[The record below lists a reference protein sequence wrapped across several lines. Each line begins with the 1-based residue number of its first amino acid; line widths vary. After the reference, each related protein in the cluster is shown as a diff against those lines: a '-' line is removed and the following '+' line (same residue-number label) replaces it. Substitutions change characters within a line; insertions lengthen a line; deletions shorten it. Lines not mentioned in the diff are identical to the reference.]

1 MVPKIAK
8 SKFKVTLNSLFRS
21 NARTLTTEPTTREK
35 KEKKI
40 MKLEPGFPVI
50 REAVTAIYRAAF
62 GRLKRNF
69 AFFSAV

>member
-1 MVPKIAK
+1 MLLMKNNNRNFK
-8 SKFKVTLNSLFRS
+8 SGKGKM
-21 NARTLTTEPTTREK
+21 
-35 KEKKI
+35 KKI
-40 MKLEPGFPVI
+40 MKLEPGFPVL